1 MTTHKFI
8 ELEMGRSCEE
18 SLAVETRKSV
28 YASCTQLMVALVFL
42 GIICIIVL

>member
-8 ELEMGRSCEE
+8 ELEMGRRSEG
-18 SLAVETRKSV
+18 LLRTETRKSV